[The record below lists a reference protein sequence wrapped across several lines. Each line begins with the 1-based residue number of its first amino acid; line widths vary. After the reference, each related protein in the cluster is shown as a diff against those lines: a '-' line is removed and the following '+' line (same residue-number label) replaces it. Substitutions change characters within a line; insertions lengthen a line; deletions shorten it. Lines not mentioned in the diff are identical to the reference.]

1 MDRTDDARARLAEI
15 TERRKQALEGTT
27 RGRHRGWD
35 TTGLL
40 ATVAGFVAMDLP
52 APMALRL
59 SLLGAALVVALTC
72 FTRAGQHAPVALH
85 SSRMTGRFWAV
96 LAGGALAAAVL
107 TVAGLRLLDALDVPL
122 RNTLT
127 GVVLVVVMAAT
138 HPLYRALLRRTA

>member
-1 MDRTDDARARLAEI
+1 MNQSEEARVRLAEI

-40 ATVAGFVAMDLP
+40 VMVAGFAALDLP
-52 APMALRL
+52 APKALQL
-59 SLLGAALVVALTC
+59 GLTGAALVVALVC
-72 FTRAGQHAPVALH
+72 FTRAGQDAPVALH
-85 SSRMTGRFWAV
+85 RSQMTGRFWAI
-96 LAGGALAAAVL
+96 LAGGALVAAVL

-122 RNTLT
+122 RSTLT
-127 GVVLVVVMAAT
+127 GVVLAVFIAAT

>member
-1 MDRTDDARARLAEI
+1 MDRTEDARARLAEI

-40 ATVAGFVAMDLP
+40 ATIAGFAALDLP
-52 APMALRL
+52 TPMALRL
-59 SLLGAALVVALTC
+59 SLLGLALVVALVC
-72 FTRAGQHAPVALH
+72 FTRAGQHARVVLH
-85 SSRMTGRFWAV
+85 PSRMNGRFWAV

-127 GVVLVVVMAAT
+127 GVVLVVIMAAT